1 MTARSTF
8 IPIQATEQLVDAL
21 NSAVELDGGA
31 ASRIDF
37 LLHRLQGLLNRP
49 TRCALWLI
57 DELTRQPAPRITFR
71 TVVLPSVDDSPLG
84 SIEDAQHAIDQSAP
98 LSTVMVES
106 VLANIRTPVT
116 LIVSQGAPKEWFDS
130 VLVPNHLKPM
140 GYADCIASMWA
151 ATDNL
156 AIFLIVHRRDTDP
169 AFTEKDCDLVSLM
182 LRAAAPIVD
191 REIFRRTLPVPHEDL
206 SDRER
211 EVLLLLLAGD
221 SEKEIAN
228 ALSRSI
234 HTVHTFVRQ
243 LYRHFNVS
251 SRGELMALF
260 VDKAVLATIREDLP
274 A

>member
-1 MTARSTF
+1 MPSRSSF

-21 NSAVELDGGA
+21 NNAVELDGGA

-71 TVVLPSVDDSPLG
+71 TVVLPTVDDSPMG
-84 SIEDAQHAIDQSAP
+84 TIEDAQRTLDQAAP
-98 LSTVMVES
+98 LSSMMVES
-106 VLANIRTPVT
+106 VLANIRTPIT
-116 LIVSQGAPKEWFDS
+116 QIVSQTAPKEWFEN
-130 VLVPNHLKPM
+130 VLVARHLKPI

-151 ATDNL
+151 ATENL
-156 AIFLIVHRRDTDP
+156 AIFLAVHRRDSDP
-169 AFTEKDCDLVSLM
+169 DFTEKDCTLVSLM

-191 REIFRRTLPVPHEDL
+191 REIFRRSMPVPHEGL

-211 EVLLLLLAGD
+211 EVLLLLLSGD

-228 ALSRSI
+228 ALSRSV